1 MREVFL
7 KKVSNETQSIY
18 ISNDEIIV
26 GHTDN
31 SILVEKKMDIFYKKW
46 NKDGYEDTVGG
57 ITDWKTKLIGDL
69 DRVIIYL
76 NGKYDGKPYRILP
89 TEDGWRFVSGFNT
102 PSFLSPIKSEAIDVL
117 CRDYKFLLDKLRKS
131 L

>member
-1 MREVFL
+1 MRKIFL
-7 KKVSNETQSIY
+7 TKLNEKENGFVLSD
-18 ISNDEIIV
+18 DEIIV
-26 GHTDN
+26 RHSHN

-46 NKDGYEDTVGG
+46 NKEGYEDTVGG
-57 ITDWKTKLIGDL
+57 ITDGKTKLIGDL

-102 PSFLSPIKSEAIDVL
+102 SSFLSPIKSEAIDVL